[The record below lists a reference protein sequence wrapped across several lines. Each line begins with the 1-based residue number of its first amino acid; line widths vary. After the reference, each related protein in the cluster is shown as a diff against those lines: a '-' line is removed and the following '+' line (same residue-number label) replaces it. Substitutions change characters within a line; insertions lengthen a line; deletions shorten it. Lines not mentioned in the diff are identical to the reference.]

1 MIISA
6 VSVNYVLAIMHII
19 SYFNVYVHVH
29 IFFSPSST
37 DPVYAYQKLNVIAIG
52 HV

>member
-6 VSVNYVLAIMHII
+6 VLVNYVLAIMHII

-37 DPVYAYQKLNVIAIG
+37 DPVYAYQKLNLF
-52 HV
+52 